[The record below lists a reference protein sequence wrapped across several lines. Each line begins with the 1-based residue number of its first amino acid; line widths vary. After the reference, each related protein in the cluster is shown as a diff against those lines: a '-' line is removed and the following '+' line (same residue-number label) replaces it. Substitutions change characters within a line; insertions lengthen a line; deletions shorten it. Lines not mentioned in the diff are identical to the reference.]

1 MPEHALG
8 NTRAMKG
15 GIAPCMSERQC
26 AFEEQM
32 HVDLP
37 AVAHR
42 AVHLNGRSRSQIGGF
57 AGDQLGV
64 ARGRVA
70 SR

>member
-1 MPEHALG
+1 
-8 NTRAMKG
+8 
-15 GIAPCMSERQC
+15 
-26 AFEEQM
+26 M